1 MTPHP
6 FLLNERRES
15 VAVKPKLF
23 ALLFAAIGALVGVVV
38 IVRGA
43 ATAAI
48 PSTTTPYP
56 NVPINGAVCQA
67 EAIRVQQAQ
76 NTYNNA
82 MANYTRTLQVYRRGA
97 ASAYELRTDQA
108 AVDAAGIALND
119 AKYAQATCQN
129 NAANPANKNCV
140 NLTLELNRLIDNL
153 AYTRDLQGIATANYD
168 MARRLYARSAMS
180 LQEFQSFQTAY
191 QNAVLQTQLI
201 QQLITDQRARTTAA
215 GCQNVDRPAPVCDR
229 NKRATS
235 DRQGDAVTIP
245 TGTAAPTSTVAPTT
259 TTTVPTTTT
268 TTTTTPTWTDPED
281 TWTDTTTPETCL
293 PTTTATP

>member
-1 MTPHP
+1 M
-6 FLLNERRES
+6 
-15 VAVKPKLF
+15 
-23 ALLFAAIGALVGVVV
+23 LFAAIGTLVGVVL

-67 EAIRVQQAQ
+67 EAIRVQLAQ

-82 MANYTRTLQVYRRGA
+82 LANYNRTLQVYRRNA

-108 AVDAAGIALND
+108 AVNAAGIALND

-129 NAANPANKNCV
+129 NAAAPANRNCV

-153 AYTRDLQGIATANYD
+153 AYTRDLQGIATANYQ
-168 MARRLYARSAMS
+168 MAQRLYAQRAMG
-180 LQEFQSFQTAY
+180 LQEFQSFQTAS

-215 GCQNVDRPAPVCDR
+215 GCQNVDRPAPVC
-229 NKRATS
+229 NKPDS
-235 DRQGDAVTIP
+235 NNLPYQDNAVDTP
-245 TGTAAPTSTVAPTT
+245 TGTTVPTSTVTPTT
-259 TTTVPTTTT
+259 TTPPP
-268 TTTTTPTWTDPED
+268 TTTTPTWTDPED

-293 PTTTATP
+293 PTTSIP

>member
-1 MTPHP
+1 M
-6 FLLNERRES
+6 
-15 VAVKPKLF
+15 KPKLF
-23 ALLFAAIGALVGVVV
+23 ALLFAAIGALVGVVL

-56 NVPINGAVCQA
+56 NVPINGTVCQA

-76 NTYNNA
+76 NTYNTA
-82 MANYTRTLQVYRRGA
+82 LANYNRTLQVYRRNA

-129 NAANPANKNCV
+129 NAAAPANRNCV

-153 AYTRDLQGIATANYD
+153 AYTRDLQGIATANYQ
-168 MARRLYARSAMS
+168 MAQRVYAQHAMG

-215 GCQNVDRPAPVCDR
+215 GCQNVDRPAPVCN
-229 NKRATS
+229 NKPDANNLPYQDNAVAT
-235 DRQGDAVTIP
+235 P
-245 TGTAAPTSTVAPTT
+245 TDTTAPTSTGTP
-259 TTTVPTTTT
+259 

-281 TWTDTTTPETCL
+281 TWTDTTTPQTCL
-293 PTTTATP
+293 PTTTSTP